1 VTLLLPP
8 GSAEV
13 VNVAAPCERLAV
25 PKAVVEPPLRKE
37 KLTVPTPVE
46 GVTVTAN
53 VTLAPIMMFV
63 AEGETVIELV
73 VREADHAVKSASAS
87 TEPRPVT

>member
-1 VTLLLPP
+1 M
-8 GSAEV
+8 
-13 VNVAAPCERLAV
+13 AV

-63 AEGETVIELV
+63 AEGETVIGLV